1 MITSKFFRITRR
13 FSSRVQS
20 STHPSSENPD
30 EIAHFSRL
38 SRHWWNEDGEFALL
52 HRMNPVRMQFI
63 RDKLLEAARDDSDD
77 PDEIERRSML
87 KGKQV
92 LDVGCGGG
100 LLSEV
105 RKFVPLPLEEYD
117 STRNRHLLVWVHA
130 PSVLTRR
137 HQTSK
142 SQSIMPASTPSSHQ
156 TH

>member
-1 MITSKFFRITRR
+1 MMISKFFRITRR
-13 FSSRVQS
+13 FSSRLQS
-20 STHPSSENPD
+20 STYPSSENPD

-52 HRMNPVRMQFI
+52 HRMNPVRMHFI

-105 RKFVPLPLEEYD
+105 CKSFPSMFNMILHGTDLCSFGCTHPWCRRVGIQHQGRK
-117 STRNRHLLVWVHA
+117 
-130 PSVLTRR
+130 
-137 HQTSK
+137 
-142 SQSIMPASTPSSHQ
+142 ASCQ
-156 TH
+156 L